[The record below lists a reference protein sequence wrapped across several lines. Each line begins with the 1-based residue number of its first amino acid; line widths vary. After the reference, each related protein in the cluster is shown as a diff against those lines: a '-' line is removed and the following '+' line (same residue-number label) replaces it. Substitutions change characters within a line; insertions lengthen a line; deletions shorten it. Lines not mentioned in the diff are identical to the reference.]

1 MSRQAAVT
9 DALLDFTLQMHR
21 ALEPDPDRDACWSP
35 YSVAVALGMA
45 ATAARG
51 RTRDELLTVL
61 GAAAG
66 AGPGNTEPGDAA
78 LGGLADTLAAA
89 AQLDPEQLDPEQLG
103 PGQAELRLA
112 ATAWL
117 RENVEVTDGFADAL
131 VRWPSGA
138 LRSFGTDLR
147 SARERINADVAETT
161 RGLIRELL
169 GDGVLGP
176 HTVAVL
182 VSALYLKAAWADPF
196 DQHLTRPRRFHAPCG
211 PVEVPTME
219 LVAGLGY
226 ARTDRW
232 QVVTLPARGGVQA
245 MILLPH
251 ASLADAEA
259 GLSATELA
267 AVAAG
272 TQQRGTQRIRL
283 RLPRLRLE
291 HSARLSGPLAA
302 LGAGELF
309 DRDRADLTGL
319 SPQRPAWVDEVVHRS
334 VLRIDEQGLEG
345 AAATAVIVAMRAL
358 VTPPAEP
365 LLVEVDRPFLL
376 LVRHPGTGMIY
387 FLARV
392 TDPG

>member
-1 MSRQAAVT
+1 MHPQAAVT
-9 DALLDFTLQMHR
+9 DGLLDFTLRMHR
-21 ALEPDPDRDACWSP
+21 AIAPDPDRGACWSP
-35 YSVAVALGMA
+35 YSVTVALGMA

-51 RTRDELLTVL
+51 PTRDEILQVL
-61 GAAAG
+61 GGTADAA
-66 AGPGNTEPGDAA
+66 PGDAA
-78 LGGLADTLAAA
+78 LEGLADTLGAA
-89 AQLDPEQLDPEQLG
+89 AQLDPEDAALY
-103 PGQAELRLA
+103 LA

-117 RENVEVTDGFADAL
+117 REDVEVTDGFAGAL
-131 VRWPSGA
+131 ARWPSGT

-147 SARERINADVAETT
+147 RAREQINADVAETT

-182 VSALYLKAAWADPF
+182 VSALYLKAAWTDPF
-196 DQHLTRPRRFHAPCG
+196 DQQLTRPRRFHAPSG

-226 ARTDRW
+226 ARTGRW
-232 QVVTLPARGGVQA
+232 QIVTLPARGGVQA
-245 MILLPH
+245 TILLPH

-259 GLSATELA
+259 GLDA
-267 AVAAG
+267 AALTAVG
-272 TQQRGTQRIRL
+272 TGTRRIRL

-291 HSARLSGPLAA
+291 HSTRLSGPLAA

-334 VLRIDEQGLEG
+334 VLRLDEQGLEG

-376 LVRHPGTGMIY
+376 LIRHPGTGTIY

-392 TDPG
+392 TDPF

>member
-1 MSRQAAVT
+1 MSRQTAVT
-9 DALLDFTLQMHR
+9 DGLLDLALRMHR
-21 ALEPDPDRDACWSP
+21 AIEPDPDRDACWSP

-51 RTRDELLTVL
+51 RTRDELLKALTGAPDTALDGVAETL
-61 GAAAG
+61 GAAA
-66 AGPGNTEPGDAA
+66 
-78 LGGLADTLAAA
+78 
-89 AQLDPEQLDPEQLG
+89 QLG
-103 PGQAELRLA
+103 PQDAELHLA

-117 RENVEVTDGFADAL
+117 RADVEVTGGFADAL
-131 VRWPSGA
+131 ARWPDGA
-138 LRSFGTDLR
+138 LRSFGSDLR
-147 SARERINADVAETT
+147 RARERINADVAETT

-182 VSALYLKAAWADPF
+182 VSALYLKAAWTDPF
-196 DQHLTRPRRFHAPCG
+196 DRQLTRPRRFHAPSG

-219 LVAGLGY
+219 LVTGLGY

-232 QVVTLPARGGVQA
+232 QVVTVPARGGVQA

-251 ASLADAEA
+251 GSLADAEA
-259 GLSATELA
+259 GLSAAELA
-267 AVAAG
+267 ALATG
-272 TQQRGTQRIRL
+272 TQQNGTQRIRL

-291 HSARLSGPLAA
+291 HSTRLSGPLAA
-302 LGAGELF
+302 LGAGALF

-358 VTPPAEP
+358 VIPPAEP
-365 LLVEVDRPFLL
+365 LLVDVDRPFLL
-376 LVRHPGTGMIY
+376 LIRHPGTGVIY
-387 FLARV
+387 FMARV
-392 TDPG
+392 THPC